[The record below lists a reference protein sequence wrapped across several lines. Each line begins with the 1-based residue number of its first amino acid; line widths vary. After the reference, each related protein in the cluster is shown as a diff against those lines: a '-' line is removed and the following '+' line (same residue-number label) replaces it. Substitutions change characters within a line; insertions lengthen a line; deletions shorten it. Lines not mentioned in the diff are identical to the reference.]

1 MYLKSIEL
9 QGFKSFANKINFE
22 FHDGITAIVGP
33 NGSGKS
39 NVADAVRWVLGE
51 QSSKQLRGSNMQ
63 DVIFAGTQNRK
74 AQGYAYAALT
84 LDNSDHSLAIDYDE
98 VTVGRRVYRSGESEY
113 TLNGTPCRL
122 KDIYELF
129 YDTGIG
135 KEGYSIIGQGQ
146 IDKILS
152 GKPEDRRELFDETAG
167 IVKYKKRKIAAQK
180 KLENEEVNLSRV
192 TDILLELE
200 KQFGPLERQSE
211 KAKEYLKLKEELKK
225 FDINGYLLES
235 SQINEKIKKAEEDSV
250 IVKGQ
255 LDELVSESE
264 GLRRQYEELEQ
275 ELDNL
280 EQVISNNREKANS
293 LSVMSENLDGQIKVT
308 YEQINTERAG
318 ITHIESRLSD
328 IDREIKEK
336 LTEKESITVSKG
348 EINEQIDAVDDK
360 ISALEEV
367 IDKDSSVI
375 EELNEAVSLSKDS
388 IYNAMSEKAGL
399 DARLLH
405 YETLKEQN
413 QARKQELSQKLAK
426 FKEEEEAQRKH
437 IAELKAEKKRIV
449 DETEALN
456 KKRKELTESLIDFKS
471 KADKLIALYDSKKNE
486 YNSISTRLES
496 LRNIAERYEGY
507 GNSVKR
513 IMESRSRFGGIVGVV
528 ADLIE
533 VPSEYETAIETAL
546 GGTIQNIVTDNE
558 QTAKKAIEYL
568 KTNKFGRATFL
579 PLTSISGKGEFAKP
593 QVLSESG
600 VIGTAD
606 SLVSIKGGHTE
617 LLKYLLGK
625 IVVVDH
631 IDNAISLSKKYQHSL
646 KLVTLEG
653 ELFNPGGAVSGGAYK
668 NNSNLLGRKRELEEL
683 EIQKE
688 AAAKELKS
696 IDAEKLD
703 IKNKLEAL
711 KGEISSNETSL
722 QDNKISE
729 NRIEVQSNAADQRSR
744 ELKEQEADIAKE
756 TQIIKEQLVTIEQ
769 SKGDLKDSTKLI
781 TVKSR
786 DAEKELKKLEKQL
799 EAATQKKEQHM
810 INLENLKL
818 EFANLSQKDSFIME
832 NMDRVDREKE
842 KLERESS
849 ELKAN
854 ISSSENIINEKNNHI
869 EEIKQQ
875 IINAKSSIEELNER
889 TNNLVKTR
897 DEKTAVKKSYFD
909 KKEDIS
915 SQISILEKEKFRLE
929 NQLEKLT
936 EQLDKYV
943 EYLWNEYEMTPVE
956 ASNYEIQLE
965 VSLTEIRK
973 KISELKQSIKNL
985 GPVNVNA
992 IEDFKEVS
1000 ERYFFLKAQHEDLIK
1015 AKESLMGIIA
1025 ELDEGMRKQ
1034 FKEKFA
1040 DIQVE
1045 FDRVFKELF
1054 GGGKGTLELMDDED
1068 VLEAGIQIIAQPPG
1082 KKLQN
1087 MMQLSG
1093 GEKALT
1099 AICLLFAIQNL
1110 KPSPFCLLDE
1120 IEAALDDSNVTR
1132 YAEYLGKLKSNT
1144 QFIVITHRRGTMV
1157 IADRLYGITMQEKGV
1172 STLVSVDLTDE
1183 KFLQENNQE
1192 A

>member
-63 DVIFAGTQNRK
+63 DVIFSGTQNRK

-122 KDIYELF
+122 KDVYELF

-235 SQINEKIKKAEEDSV
+235 NQINEKIKMAEEASV
-250 IVKGQ
+250 IVNEQ
-255 LDELVSESE
+255 LE
-264 GLRRQYEELEQ
+264 GLVNESDGLRIQYEELEQ
-275 ELDNL
+275 ELENL
-280 EQVISNNREKANS
+280 EQAINDNREKANNIS
-293 LSVMSENLDGQIKVT
+293 IMSENLDGQIKVT

-328 IDREIKEK
+328 ISREINEK
-336 LTEKESITVSKG
+336 LMEKESISLSKG
-348 EINEQIDAVDDK
+348 EINEQIDEADDK
-360 ISALEEV
+360 ITALEEL
-367 IDKDSSVI
+367 IEKDNNI
-375 EELNEAVSLSKDS
+375 INELNEAVSLNKDS
-388 IYNAMSEKAGL
+388 IYNAMSKKAGL
-399 DARLLH
+399 DARLQH

-413 QARKQELSQKLAK
+413 QARKQELSLKLAK
-426 FKEEEEAQRKH
+426 FREEYDAQKKR
-437 IAELKAEKKRIV
+437 IAELKAEKKRIAE
-449 DETEALN
+449 ETEALN
-456 KKRKELTESLIDFKS
+456 NKRKELTAGLIDLKA
-471 KADKLIALYDSKKNE
+471 KADRLISLYDAKKNE
-486 YNSISTRLES
+486 YNSLSTRLES
-496 LRNIAERYEGY
+496 LKNIAERYEGY

-513 IMESRSRFGGIVGVV
+513 IMENRTKFGGVVGVV

-533 VPSEYETAIETAL
+533 VPSKYETAIETAL

-568 KTNKFGRATFL
+568 KTNRFGRATFL
-579 PLTSISGKGEFAKP
+579 PLTGIGGKADFTKP
-593 QVLSESG
+593 QVRGEQG

-606 SLVSIKGGHTE
+606 SLVSIKDGHDE

-625 IVVVDH
+625 IVVVDN
-631 IDNAISLSKKYQHSL
+631 IDNAISLSKKYRQSL

-668 NNSNLLGRKRELEEL
+668 NNSSLLGRKRELEEL
-683 EIQKE
+683 EASKE
-688 AAAKELKS
+688 AAGKELKS
-696 IDAEKLD
+696 IDEKKAD
-703 IKNKLEAL
+703 IMSKLEAL
-711 KGEISSNETSL
+711 NEELSVNEASL
-722 QDNKISE
+722 QNNKISE
-729 NRIEVQSNAADQRSR
+729 SRVDVQSVAAELRST

-769 SKGDLKDSTKLI
+769 SKGDLRDSTKLVD
-781 TVKSR
+781 VKSR

-799 EAATQKKEQHM
+799 EAALNKKEGH
-810 INLENLKL
+810 IISLENLKL

-832 NMDRVDREKE
+832 NLDRVAREKE
-842 KLERESS
+842 KLERESA

-854 ISSSENIINEKNNHI
+854 ISSSESIINEKNNRI
-869 EEIKQQ
+869 SEIKQQ
-875 IINAKSSIEELNER
+875 ILNAKASIEEFNNR
-889 TNNLVKTR
+889 TAKLVKAR
-897 DEKTAVKKSYFD
+897 DEKSALKKNYFE

-915 SQISILEKEKFRLE
+915 GQISALEKEKFRLD

-936 EQLDKYV
+936 EQLDRYV
-943 EYLWNEYEMTPVE
+943 EYLWNEYEMTPME
-956 ASNYEIQLE
+956 AVSYEIHLE
-965 VSLTEIRK
+965 ASLTEIRR
-973 KISELKQSIKNL
+973 KISELKQAVKNL

-992 IEDFKEVS
+992 IEEFKEVS
-1000 ERYFFLKAQHEDLIK
+1000 ERYFFMKAQHEDLIK
-1015 AKESLMGIIA
+1015 AKESLAGIIA

-1040 DIQVE
+1040 DIQAE
-1045 FDRVFKELF
+1045 FDKVFKELF

-1132 YAEYLGKLKSNT
+1132 YAEYLGRLKANT

-1183 KFLQENNQE
+1183 KFLQENSQE